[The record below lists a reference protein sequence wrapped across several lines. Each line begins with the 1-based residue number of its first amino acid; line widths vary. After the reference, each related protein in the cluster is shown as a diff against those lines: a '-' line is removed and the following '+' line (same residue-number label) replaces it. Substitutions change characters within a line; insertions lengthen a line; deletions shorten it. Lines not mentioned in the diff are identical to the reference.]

1 MATEAPERRDR
12 MSTAGAVDGEATVAL
27 EVFEGGRCIRTENA
41 IDAST
46 IETQPCEKCL
56 KISHIV
62 ATKVGRYVVQDA
74 IA

>member
-1 MATEAPERRDR
+1 MATEAPERGDR
-12 MSTAGAVDGEATVAL
+12 MATAGAVDGEATVAL
-27 EVFEGGRCIRTENA
+27 EVFEGGCCIGTENA

-46 IETQPCEKCL
+46 IETQPGKKCL
-56 KISHIV
+56 NIGHIV